1 MPLKLS
7 SVAWIMLC
15 DGCWMFRKEGRI
27 MQITGFQIRE
37 ALKRWNLRLETADK
51 QFKNSL
57 WAFEGEQMIA
67 PLEVGKNFK
76 EADEA
81 VARLENLQQ
90 RYNQKVE
97 VDVLSKKMTL
107 GLAVKMIGGAGRRE
121 KMWRLA
127 ATDTGRDRYSYRDM
141 TRKADDIQATRQ
153 VTVEE
158 AMKQPMKRQGLLVLC
173 VQLLL
178 LAMQSKLNLTI
189 LSRICFN

>member
-1 MPLKLS
+1 
-7 SVAWIMLC
+7 
-15 DGCWMFRKEGRI
+15 

-97 VDVLSKKMTL
+97 VDVLGKKMTL
-107 GLAVKMIGGAGRRE
+107 ALAVKMIGGAGRRE

-127 ATDTGRDRYSYRDM
+127 ATDTGHERYSSYRDM
-141 TRKADDIQATRQ
+141 TRKADDIQAKRQ
-153 VTVEE
+153 ITVEE
-158 AMKQPMKRQGLLVLC
+158 AMKQADEAARFAGALRAAVATGNAKQVELDHTESDL
-173 VQLLL
+173 
-178 LAMQSKLNLTI
+178 
-189 LSRICFN
+189 F